1 MTVVSL
7 TSAVEIKE
15 DRLLKEEG
23 FELLWGLKKDCRL

>member
-1 MTVVSL
+1 MTVVLSL

-23 FELLWGLKKDCRL
+23 FEYGD